1 MPETEKPTPTS
12 PPKVVLLRLSESQGI
27 DLATEALELT
37 AIEGRSV
44 SPTEVARRRLFGLG
58 RAA

>member
-1 MPETEKPTPTS
+1 M
-12 PPKVVLLRLSESQGI
+12 VLLRLSESQGI

-37 AIEGRSV
+37 LLEGRTV
-44 SPTEVARRRLFGLG
+44 SPTEVARRRLFPIG